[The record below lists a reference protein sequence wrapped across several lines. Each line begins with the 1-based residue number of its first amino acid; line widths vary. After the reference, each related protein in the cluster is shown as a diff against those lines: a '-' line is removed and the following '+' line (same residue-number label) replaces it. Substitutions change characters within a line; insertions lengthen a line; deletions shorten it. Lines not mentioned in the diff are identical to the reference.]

1 MKKLIATVAAATAF
15 LFTASAQAA
24 PIRYANVGTPN
35 AITYSFTAASTGDI
49 IAYFA
54 GSTAGYTN
62 KLGLLV
68 NGVDTGI
75 YGLNNH
81 ASPYGAVLNFGKV
94 NAGDSLVFKLYN
106 VSPGGVGPWYS
117 EQSRNWDGVNHVYSS
132 AFAGDSVIPAGT
144 FVAFEDLPRG
154 GDFNYNDENFVF
166 TNVAAVAT
174 NTSVPEPGS
183 VALLGLGLL
192 GLARRKRRQ

>member
-1 MKKLIATVAAATAF
+1 VKKLIASAAAATAF

-24 PIRYANVGTPN
+24 PIFYDNVGTPN
-35 AITYSFTAASTGDI
+35 VLAYTFTAASTGDL

-62 KLGLLV
+62 SLGLLV

-81 ASPYGAVLNFGKV
+81 TSAYGKSLNFGKV
-94 NAGDSLVFKLYN
+94 KAGDALVFILHN
-106 VSPGGVGPWYS
+106 INPGGVGPWYS
-117 EQSRNWDGVNHVYSS
+117 NQSLNWDGVNHVYSS
-132 AFAGDSVIPAGT
+132 AFSGDGVIPTGT
-144 FVAFEDLPRG
+144 FVAFEDLPNG

-174 NTSVPEPGS
+174 NTSVPDPGS